1 MISVIKMKIVVIDAQ
16 GGGLGK
22 QIITSLKQKEENIH
36 VIAVGTNSAAT
47 AAMLKAG
54 ADEAATGENAVVVTS
69 RTADIIVGP
78 IGIMIAD
85 SMLGEISPVMSTAV
99 AQSNATRILIPFRHC
114 DTIVVGIHETNT
126 GKLIDEAVTEV
137 LKLIHQEQAG

>member
-1 MISVIKMKIVVIDAQ
+1 
-16 GGGLGK
+16 
-22 QIITSLKQKEENIH
+22 
-36 VIAVGTNSAAT
+36 
-47 AAMLKAG
+47 
-54 ADEAATGENAVVVTS
+54 GENAVVVTS

-99 AQSNATRILIPFRHC
+99 AQSKATRILIPFRHC

-126 GKLIDEAVTEV
+126 GKLIEEAVTEV
-137 LKLIHQEQAG
+137 LKLIHQD